1 MVFPKRKHPRLK
13 NFDYGSDGAYFI
25 TICTKNRRCL
35 LSHIVGRGLAPAD
48 TCNITYTPLGKIAE
62 TQLLLLESR
71 FASLTVD
78 QYVIMPNHIH
88 AILVINNETAGASP
102 RPTVMDIICAYKS
115 LTTRECKRCGFQGQ
129 LFQSSFYEH
138 VVRGPADYS
147 KISEYIRENPLRW
160 QEDTL
165 FAEE

>member
-88 AILVINNETAGASP
+88 MLLRIERDGAQGAA
-102 RPTVMDIICAYKS
+102 RPTVEQIVRSVKIMIRKKTGVS
-115 LTTRECKRCGFQGQ
+115 PFQR
-129 LFQSSFYEH
+129 SFYEH
-138 VVRGPADYS
+138 IIRGYQDYCETW
-147 KISEYIRENPLRW
+147 EYIHNNPIKAC
-160 QEDTL
+160 E
-165 FAEE
+165 F